1 MKFVLLHGKNEDA
14 VLIAIDR
21 ILYAEEETYGTET
34 VTDVELIPHGSYSD
48 ITLHVRESVE
58 EVYRLIRQA
67 QREQV

>member
-1 MKFVLLHGKNEDA
+1 MKFILLHGKNGDA

-34 VTDVELIPHGSYSD
+34 ITDVGVTPYGSYSD
-48 ITLHVRESVE
+48 IAFHVRESVE

-67 QREQV
+67 QRDQV